1 MAAGPTGLSV
11 GTRIP
16 DREVDVRAESM
27 KVFSLLTDDPN
38 PIHWDVAAVRAQG
51 LGDRPVNQGGLN
63 AGYALQAVTA
73 WAGSPAAL
81 REARVR
87 FLGSVHAGDRVTA
100 GGEIIE
106 VSPDPSGLR
115 VSVRVWLRTEAGA
128 DVVAGSVVV
137 VVAAGREHHLEADS

>member
-1 MAAGPTGLSV
+1 MAAPAV
-11 GTRIP
+11 GVTVGDRIP
-16 DREVDVRAESM
+16 DREIDVHAESM

-63 AGYALQAVTA
+63 AGYALHAVTA
-73 WAGSPAAL
+73 WAGGPAAL

-137 VVAAGREHHLEADS
+137 VLATDSEHHLEAGS